1 MGLFVAVGDSPS
13 GQVVSRNLDLN
24 AVSGKNTDVM
34 LTHFAAQMAEN
45 FVSIVQLDAE
55 VTALERFNRLT
66 FEQDGVVLL
75 FRQTIFPSLT
85 DSPSYRRGRC
95 GR

>member
-1 MGLFVAVGDSPS
+1 VGLFVAVGDSPS

-55 VTALERFNRLT
+55 VAAFKRFNRLT

-75 FRQTIFPSLT
+75 FRQTIFPSLA
-85 DSPSYRRGRC
+85 DHPSYRRGRC
-95 GR
+95 G

>member
-34 LTHFAAQMAEN
+34 LTHFAAQMAKN

-55 VTALERFNRLT
+55 VTAFKRFNRLT

-75 FRQTIFPSLT
+75 FRQTIFPSLA
-85 DSPSYRRGRC
+85 DNPSYRRGRC
-95 GR
+95 A

>member
-55 VTALERFNRLT
+55 VAAFKRFNRLT

-75 FRQTIFPSLT
+75 FRQTIFPSLA
-85 DSPSYRRGRC
+85 DRPSYRRGRC
-95 GR
+95 G

>member
-1 MGLFVAVGDSPS
+1 
-13 GQVVSRNLDLN
+13 
-24 AVSGKNTDVM
+24 M
-34 LTHFAAQMAEN
+34 LSHLAAQMTKN

-55 VTALERFNRLT
+55 MTAFERFNRLT